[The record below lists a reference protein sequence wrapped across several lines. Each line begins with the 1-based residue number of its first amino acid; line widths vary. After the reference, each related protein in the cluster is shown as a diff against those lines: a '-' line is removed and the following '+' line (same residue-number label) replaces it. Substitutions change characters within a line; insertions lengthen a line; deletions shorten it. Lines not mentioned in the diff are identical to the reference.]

1 MTKRRR
7 SYQINLT
14 ASGELSPIGQRLQAM
29 LDGEVQDNRLYLIPK
44 QERVAAY
51 IVDCTTS
58 WNARTQRLGFDSIPL
73 VVGQCPSIKQPL
85 QDGLTHKFLS
95 VASGAKTA
103 TLMAQADRAADGIF
117 IGALSKA
124 LKLRGAH
131 RAFANSAEYVV
142 GHFLNSADQEQ
153 RKELGIHIL
162 EALNSSDPEK
172 LAMLALHAV
181 PPLMAVAPTLAKDF
195 LPALTMLA
203 NNPYD
208 DYKDASFNAQRHA
221 LPAIRK
227 ALKAAPAP

>member
-1 MTKRRR
+1 MTKRRS

-14 ASGELSPIGQRLQAM
+14 ASGDLSQIGQRLQAM
-29 LDGEVQDNRLYLIPK
+29 LDGEVQDNRLYLTLK
-44 QERVAAY
+44 QERIAAY

-58 WNARTQRLGFDSIPL
+58 WNARTQRLGFDSIPF

-85 QDGLTHKFLS
+85 QDGLTNKFLS
-95 VASGAKTA
+95 VASGTKTA
-103 TLMAQADRAADGIF
+103 TMMAKADRAADGIF
-117 IGALSKA
+117 IGALNDA
-124 LKLRGAH
+124 LKLRGTH
-131 RAFANSAEYVV
+131 RAFANSTEYVV

-162 EALNSSDPEK
+162 EAFNSSDPQK

-181 PPLMAVAPTLAKDF
+181 PPLMTTTPTLAKNF
-195 LPALTMLA
+195 LPALTALA

-208 DYKDASFNAQRHA
+208 DHKDASFNAQRHA

-227 ALKAAPAP
+227 ALKVA